1 MQIGEYFFTEI
12 AEKSRRC
19 SEHADI
25 LRLAP
30 RGDARQALENH
41 KRGCSDFLGFAAV
54 VAVVVLPL
62 LNALKAP
69 KELAKSGLGIGI
81 LVVLFL
87 VSYSLADSSVSMKAR
102 SLGEN
107 EASVR
112 LIGAGLIM
120 FYIVFVVA
128 MVGLFYSFINKALK

>member
-1 MQIGEYFFTEI
+1 MEQICIDKGVSEFGCACITWGLYF
-12 AEKSRRC
+12 
-19 SEHADI
+19 
-25 LRLAP
+25 
-30 RGDARQALENH
+30 GY
-41 KRGCSDFLGFAAV
+41 FLGFAAV